1 MRLSEEEI
9 RKITLTAINELGD
22 NASPSAVKK
31 VVENAVEKM
40 ESKGI
45 KIDKAES
52 SSGGRVIITA
62 FGLNQPGV
70 VAAITNTLGE
80 CNCDIQ
86 DLTQKLMSDFFTII
100 MVVDISECNLDFS
113 GLQKKVQDVAEK
125 MNFKIY
131 IQHEDI
137 FRYMHRI

>member
-22 NASPSAVKK
+22 TASPSAVKK
-31 VVENAVEKM
+31 VVEDTVKKI
-40 ESKGI
+40 ESSDVKV
-45 KIDKAES
+45 DKPEN

-86 DLTQKLMSDFFTII
+86 DMTQKLMSDFFTII
-100 MVVDISECNLDFS
+100 MVVDISECSLDFN
-113 GLQKKVQDVAEK
+113 GLQKKIQEVAEK

>member
-1 MRLSEEEI
+1 MKLSEEEI
-9 RKITLTAINELGD
+9 RKITLTAISELGK
-22 NASPSAVKK
+22 NASPSTVKK
-31 VVENAVEKM
+31 VVEDTVGEIEKQ
-40 ESKGI
+40 EF
-45 KIDKAES
+45 KIDKPEN

-70 VAAITNTLGE
+70 VAAITNTLGD

-100 MVVDISECNLDFS
+100 MVVDISECSLDFN
-113 GLQKKVQDVAEK
+113 GMQKKVQEVAEK